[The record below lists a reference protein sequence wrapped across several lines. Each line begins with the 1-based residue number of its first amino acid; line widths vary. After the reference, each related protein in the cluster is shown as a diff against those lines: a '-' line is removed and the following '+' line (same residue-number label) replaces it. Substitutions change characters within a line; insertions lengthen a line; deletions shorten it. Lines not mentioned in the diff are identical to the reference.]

1 MCDQNAQQLN
11 IFFQLSVVMSLE
23 YIWILKEKGFTF
35 PELGGFNNNE
45 SEETLVFRI
54 WQDRLATTWQKKETY
69 TPKR

>member
-1 MCDQNAQQLN
+1 
-11 IFFQLSVVMSLE
+11 MSLE

-45 SEETLVFRI
+45 SEETLVSRI